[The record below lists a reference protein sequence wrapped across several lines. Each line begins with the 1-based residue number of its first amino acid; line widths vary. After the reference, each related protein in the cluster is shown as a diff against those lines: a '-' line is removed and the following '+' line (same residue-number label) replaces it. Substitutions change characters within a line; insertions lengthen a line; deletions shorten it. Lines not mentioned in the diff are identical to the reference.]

1 MVSKNFSE
9 LGVSE
14 AGLTALKKS
23 GIVQATPVQE
33 AALPVVRSGRDAI
46 VKAPTGTGKTIA
58 FLLPLMERMK
68 PEVDVIQ
75 TLIITP
81 TRELTIQTAR
91 VARRLGES
99 YGIRSLALYGG
110 QDIQRQKG
118 KLERLPQLIIGTPG
132 RLLDHWRHGRLNL
145 ATANKAVLDEA
156 DEILKR
162 GFIEDVE
169 KLLRELA
176 GDHQLLLFSA
186 TIPEGLRVI
195 TRRFMNEPAE
205 ITIEAERVTL
215 DAIHQV
221 VYRTEEEAKT
231 DKLCGYINEKCP
243 YLMMVFCSTRER
255 AIKLTMEMASRG
267 YLVDEFHGELT
278 QTQRTLVM
286 KRFREAKL
294 QIIVTTDIA
303 ARGLDIEGVTHV
315 VNYDIPRTVTD
326 YIHRIGRTGRAGR
339 EGEAVTFVS
348 DRQQGQLRR
357 IEAGIKAHIRRE
369 SFKKRPER
377 SKKESPVPEE
387 NRAESRRNKSA
398 GPEKHRKPLTR
409 AKAKAAAHSGR
420 DTRSSR
426 GKKTRPGARA
436 AEIGAPIKK
445 RNKRR

>member
-1 MVSKNFSE
+1 MSKNFAE
-9 LGVSE
+9 LGVNE
-14 AGLTALKKS
+14 GALMALKKM
-23 GIVQATPVQE
+23 GISVATPVQE
-33 AALPVVRSGRDAI
+33 AALPAVRGGRDAI

-58 FLLPLMERMK
+58 FLLPLLERMK
-68 PEVDVIQ
+68 PDVEVIQ
-75 TLIITP
+75 TLIVTP
-81 TRELTIQTAR
+81 TRELTIQIAR
-91 VARRLGES
+91 VARQLGAA
-99 YGIRSLALYGG
+99 YGIRALALYGG
-110 QDIQRQKG
+110 QDIQRQKA
-118 KLERLPQLIIGTPG
+118 KLEQMPQLIIGTPG

-145 ATANKAVLDEA
+145 ATANKVVLDEA
-156 DEILKR
+156 DEMLKR

-169 KLLRELA
+169 KILRELA

-195 TRRFMNEPAE
+195 TRRFMNDPAE
-205 ITIEAERVTL
+205 ITLEAEHVTL
-215 DAIHQV
+215 DNIHQV
-221 VYRTEEEAKT
+221 VYRTAEEAKL
-231 DKLCGYINEKCP
+231 DRLCRYINEKCP

-255 AIKLTMEMASRG
+255 VVKLTMELAGRG

-348 DRQQGQLRR
+348 DKQQEQLRR

-369 SFKKRPER
+369 SLKKRSEKPR
-377 SKKESPVPEE
+377 KEISGKGQEA
-387 NRAESRRNKSA
+387 AESRREKSA
-398 GPEKHRKPLTR
+398 GPEKKRKPLTR
-409 AKAKAAAHSGR
+409 ARAKAAAHSGR
-420 DTRSSR
+420 DNR
-426 GKKTRPGARA
+426 GSGRKKAKPAP
-436 AEIGAPIKK
+436 IGAPIKK
-445 RNKRR
+445 RNKR

>member
-1 MVSKNFSE
+1 MSKKFSE
-9 LGVSE
+9 LGVNE
-14 AGLTALKKS
+14 TGLTALKKS
-23 GIVQATPVQE
+23 GIVKATPVQE
-33 AALPVVRSGRDAI
+33 AALPVVRGGRDAI

-68 PEVDVIQ
+68 PEADVIQ
-75 TLIITP
+75 TLIVTP
-81 TRELTIQTAR
+81 TRELTIQIAR
-91 VARRLGES
+91 VARQLGEA

-110 QDIQRQKG
+110 QDIQRQKA

-145 ATANKAVLDEA
+145 ATANKVVLDEA
-156 DEILKR
+156 DEMLKR

-205 ITIEAERVTL
+205 ITIEAEHVTL

-221 VYRTEEEAKT
+221 VYRTAEEAKL
-231 DKLCGYINEKCP
+231 DKLCRYINEKCP

-255 AIKLTMEMASRG
+255 VIKLTMELAARG

-278 QTQRTLVM
+278 QTKRTLVM

-348 DRQQGQLRR
+348 DRQQEQLRR

-369 SFKKRPER
+369 SLKKRSEKP
-377 SKKESPVPEE
+377 KKEGPFKEQDG
-387 NRAESRRNKSA
+387 AESRRNKSA
-398 GPEKHRKPLTR
+398 KPEKQRKPFTR

-420 DTRSSR
+420 DNRSSR
-426 GKKTRPGARA
+426 GKKARPGARA